1 MSFIYKLTSNK
12 AKIIRAFK
20 DPLFALGLI
29 LNQIAPLIKNDEL
42 FLKWD
47 YYTVFH
53 RFPNLK
59 KPQTYNE
66 KLQWL
71 KLHDKHPE
79 YTQMVDKAE
88 VKKYVA
94 NIIGEKYIIPTLGV
108 FNSFDEIDFEKLP
121 NQFVMKCTHDSG
133 GVVVCK
139 DKIILDVQKARK
151 KIEYGLNK
159 SAYWATR
166 EYPYKNI
173 TPRIIIEQYMEDN
186 SMGENEDLTDY
197 KIYCCNGKVVCIMTC
212 TDRSK
217 GVKFHFF
224 SPQWEFLRWDHIT
237 QYEPEGFTMP
247 RPQNLD
253 EMIDVAT
260 KLSANMPEVRVDL
273 YSVKG
278 KTYFGEMTFF
288 SNSGLDTDLT
298 KEADQLLGSYL
309 TLPQMG

>member
-1 MSFIYKLTSNK
+1 MSFIYKITKNK
-12 AKIIRAFK
+12 EKLSKALK
-20 DPLFALGLI
+20 DPFYGLGLF
-29 LNQIAPLIKNDEL
+29 LHQIAPYIKNDEVYL
-42 FLKWD
+42 KWAYFLK
-47 YYTVFH
+47 FH
-53 RFPNLK
+53 KKLNLK
-59 KPQTYNE
+59 NPQTYNE

-71 KLHDKHPE
+71 KLYDKHPE

-88 VKKYVA
+88 AKKYVA
-94 NIIGEKYIIPTLGV
+94 NIIGEEYIIPTLGV
-108 FNSFDEIDFEKLP
+108 YNHFDEIDFEKLP
-121 NQFVMKCTHDSG
+121 QQFVIKCTHDSG

-139 DKIILDVQKARK
+139 DKNSLDIKTARK
-151 KIEYGLNK
+151 KIEYGLDK
-159 SAYWATR
+159 SAYWASR

-186 SMGENEDLTDY
+186 SVDGNEDLTDY
-197 KIYCCNGKVVCIMTC
+197 KIYCCNGKVICIMTC

-247 RPQNLD
+247 RPQNFD

-273 YSVKG
+273 YSVNG
-278 KTYFGEMTFF
+278 KTYFGELTLF

-298 KEADQLLGSYL
+298 DEADHILGSYL
-309 TLPQMG
+309 TLPLKS